1 MKIRRTIVLSIL
13 LPLSFW
19 SRAFGTERP
28 IEPEFGGPVP
38 AVEVSLN
45 LLPANEEFSAESVEA
60 PVVLSQTKKIDSP
73 AVPVLVEKNVQTHL
87 VADKKSF
94 ALARKSSWTKV
105 LSREGKEV
113 SSAAKNLG
121 ESASDAS
128 VFSAGRRIWDIVS
141 GRRKSQGVL
150 AAVSVQNEN
159 PADFSLRLPSP
170 SSLTPSPKRDGDAR
184 PSALTAPSSL
194 TPSPKRDGDARP
206 SALTAPLDAEQILAE
221 LRARPPSAVFFDYDK
236 TLTEVNEKGISFPP
250 ARNLVEG
257 IKTLLKRGWPVA
269 IITSRTFDRQP
280 ASANFANTIEP
291 LISQIP
297 ESLRDHLFFVGGAG
311 SEFIAFNKK
320 GKPVRYLDR
329 DWSDDEKAKIAS
341 IIDDT
346 LSELKVSPDEVNISR
361 DLPSQMLA
369 RFNAHG
375 DPRSTP
381 FAELLDKKLKERGLL
396 FPVIHGGD
404 FVYFN
409 KFDKGMGAALIYSA
423 MRQKGFSVSEDN
435 LLFVGDEFHMFPNGT
450 MGGDAKMAL
459 AFPKSLAITVGKD
472 MRGALPPSVLWLGG
486 RTSGT
491 DLVMRELLK
500 MPAPRLNGV
509 LSKKTKYLAGASF
522 AVGGLGGILLS
533 QPAWV
538 HFLHHPMAV
547 LGMAGTS
554 LLSAVA
560 IPQIVKNFKLK
571 ALATK
576 NLSLM
581 TNLGWAAVSALFLA
595 LSLIKHS
602 SPFWVSSNL
611 AGLLENSVLVSQI
624 LMYNQKGMRGALGVL
639 PVAAVTAAAIFGG
652 ISFPTVLFG
661 AAIGLLTVSSI
672 PQIVANFKLY
682 RAEGKSPEGLSP
694 LLPALAL
701 AGSILSLAVAVSQGN
716 IYWILT
722 NSVAI
727 VMSALIL
734 AQIYAPGRANSI
746 LAKALFPRR

>member
-73 AVPVLVEKNVQTHL
+73 AVPVLVEKNVQTRL

-128 VFSAGRRIWDIVS
+128 VFSASRRIWDIVS

-159 PADFSLRLPSP
+159 PADFSLRLPS
-170 SSLTPSPKRDGDAR
+170 S
-184 PSALTAPSSL
+184 SSL

-280 ASANFANTIEP
+280 ASANFPYTIEP

-341 IIDDT
+341 IIDET

-472 MRGALPPSVLWLGG
+472 LRGVLPPSVLWLGG

-538 HFLHHPMAV
+538 HFLHHPTAV

-734 AQIYAPGRANSI
+734 A
-746 LAKALFPRR
+746 KAFFPRR